1 MLYVC
6 ASTKV
11 AYKILLDA
19 DTIAKSI
26 TSTNNITQADLGS
39 LWNIYTSKISTVYCY
54 ENTKVNYQMD
64 KVDTKLV
71 PEQEAVILLYVEN
84 TLNLLGIKFALSL

>member
-1 MLYVC
+1 
-6 ASTKV
+6 
-11 AYKILLDA
+11 
-19 DTIAKSI
+19 
-26 TSTNNITQADLGS
+26 
-39 LWNIYTSKISTVYCY
+39 
-54 ENTKVNYQMD
+54 MD